1 MAFNVNDVVVL
12 KGTHSPTMRVGAR
25 GTSNGIQGFVCFWA
39 NDGVAY
45 SLCFPPELL
54 EQHREPKG
62 EPTIHPGPT

>member
-1 MAFNVNDVVVL
+1 MAFNVNDV
-12 KGTHSPTMRVGAR
+12 GGAQGDSQSNDARCAR

-62 EPTIHPGPT
+62 ELTIHHGPT